1 MANHFELPV
10 FIIVKASRW
19 LKIWL
24 YIIHLLAVLVIL
36 MTGLTWPV
44 KYLLI
49 FICCTGLFYVIRN
62 YILLTGKNSII
73 RLLLNHVDEWWLTT
87 AQGDTVNA
95 TLLPGALVHPMLV
108 ILPFRSQS
116 GKHTVILSPDVINN
130 DMLRR
135 LRVRLKYPKTGD

>member
-1 MANHFELPV
+1 MANHFKLPV

-24 YIIHLLAVLVIL
+24 YIIHLIAVPVIL
-36 MTGLTWPV
+36 ITSLAWPV
-44 KYLLI
+44 KYMLI
-49 FICCTGLFYVIRN
+49 FICCISLFYSLRN
-62 YILLTGKNSII
+62 YIQLTGKNSIV
-73 RLLLNHVDEWWLTT
+73 RLILNDADEWWLTT
-87 AQGDTVNA
+87 AQGDTLDA

-108 ILPFRSQS
+108 ILPFRSQN

-135 LRVRLKYPKTGD
+135 LRVRLKYPQSSE